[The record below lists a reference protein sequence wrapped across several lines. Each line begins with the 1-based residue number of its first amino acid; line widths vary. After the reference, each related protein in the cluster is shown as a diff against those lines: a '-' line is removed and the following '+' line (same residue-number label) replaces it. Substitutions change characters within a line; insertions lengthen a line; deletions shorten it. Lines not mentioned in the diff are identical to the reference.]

1 MKQIQE
7 TQRRKNPCD
16 RNSNQLRCHI
26 CKNIYHIGQNCSGK
40 YDTLYTQEVVLYQSD
55 FDHPE
60 QLKTLVSE
68 SWNSAVL
75 DSGATHT
82 VAGEVWYNY
91 YITSLNENE
100 KQKIKHHTPGNTY
113 RFGDGK
119 LFPALQNVD
128 IPISLGGRNIML
140 NTDIIASDIP
150 LLLSRKS
157 MKKANMTLNFKNNHA
172 VIFDQPIQLIVTK
185 SGHYA
190 IPINPYKTILTNVT
204 SGVNTNVTLV
214 ATENNK
220 SKNDIAIKLHQQ
232 FVHPSPDKNA
242 KIAYLSWGPMTV
254 RQRSQEI
261 KKFSD
266 ECAICKIYRKKPQQP
281 VVGLPTATSFQEC
294 IAMDLKFYKGRV
306 LLHLIDHATRLSVS
320 SFVKSKEAIFK
331 SWIQRY
337 GHLKN
342 S

>member
-1 MKQIQE
+1 MQQ
-7 TQRRKNPCD
+7 TQQRKNPCN
-16 RNSNQLRCHI
+16 RNSIQLRCQ
-26 CKNIYHIGQNCSGK
+26 KQSIYHMAQNCPEK

-128 IPISLGGRNIML
+128 IPISLGSRNLML
-140 NTDIIASDIP
+140 NTDIVASDIP

-157 MKKANMTLNFKNNHA
+157 MKKANMTLDFKNDHA
-172 VIFDQPIQLIVTK
+172 VIFDQSIQLIVTK
-185 SGHYA
+185 
-190 IPINPYKTILTNVT
+190 
-204 SGVNTNVTLV
+204 
-214 ATENNK
+214 
-220 SKNDIAIKLHQQ
+220 
-232 FVHPSPDKNA
+232 
-242 KIAYLSWGPMTV
+242 
-254 RQRSQEI
+254 
-261 KKFSD
+261 
-266 ECAICKIYRKKPQQP
+266 
-281 VVGLPTATSFQEC
+281 
-294 IAMDLKFYKGRV
+294 
-306 LLHLIDHATRLSVS
+306 
-320 SFVKSKEAIFK
+320 
-331 SWIQRY
+331 
-337 GHLKN
+337 
-342 S
+342 